1 MRPKSLT
8 HFTDKKTDIQRDQV
22 ACSRSRDGL
31 GTLSR
36 RGWKSH
42 LGTKFASIQGLLS
55 VRVVPRSGK
64 AEPSAYG
71 AAGVLL
77 PSHHQEG
84 GACWPERKAGPELL
98 CLMTTGPGSCSVH
111 CCPHHSSSAAP
122 TRATHSKAVCS
133 LMPRVEYLSALDTN
147 II

>member
-22 ACSRSRDGL
+22 AYSRSWDGL

-36 RGWKSH
+36 SRWKSH
-42 LGTKFASIQGLLS
+42 LDTKFASIQGLLS
-55 VRVVPRSGK
+55 VWVVPRSGRQH
-64 AEPSAYG
+64 PLPMG
-71 AAGVLL
+71 LQGVLL

-98 CLMTTGPGSCSVH
+98 CLVATGPGSCSVH